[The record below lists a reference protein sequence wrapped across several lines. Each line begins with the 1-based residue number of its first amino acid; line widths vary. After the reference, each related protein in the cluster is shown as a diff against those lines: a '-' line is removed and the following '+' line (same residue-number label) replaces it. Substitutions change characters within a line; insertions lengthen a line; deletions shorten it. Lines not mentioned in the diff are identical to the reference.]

1 MTTRCAMIA
10 VSLGVLLLPVRSYAT
25 SLEVMFGFMDGGV
38 GLVHRQEVQSRQELL
53 HKNVVIQQRDFSCGT
68 ASLATIFKYYLG
80 RPVDEGDII
89 RTLLEINKKRGT
101 LEDVIKR
108 RGFSLLDLK
117 LFSEEMGYKA
127 SGYRLD
133 FEDLVNLGIPAL
145 VPIIPSGFKHFV
157 VFKGADRERVYLA
170 DPSFGNLILPVEEF
184 KRDWY
189 GFTNVALV
197 VVPKGDTKI
206 EQSPISV
213 SELDKVFVGQE
224 GIDAFRYAGSPQRP
238 FIPGEF

>member
-1 MTTRCAMIA
+1 MIA

-25 SLEVMFGFMDGGV
+25 SLEVTLGFMDGGV
-38 GLVHRQEVQSRQELL
+38 GLYHRQEVQSRQELL

-68 ASLATIFKYYLG
+68 ASLATIFNFYLG
-80 RPVDEGDII
+80 RPVNESEII

-117 LFSEEMGYKA
+117 LFAEEMGYKA

-170 DPSFGNLILPVEEF
+170 DPSFGNLIQPIEEF
-184 KRDWY
+184 KKNWY
-189 GFTNVALV
+189 GFTNVALI
-197 VVPKGDTKI
+197 VVPKGDMKI
-206 EQSPISV
+206 EHSPIAV
-213 SELDKVFVGQE
+213 SELDKIFVGQE

>member
-10 VSLGVLLLPVRSYAT
+10 MSLLVFLLPVRLYAT
-25 SLEVMFGFMDGGV
+25 PLEVMFGFMDGGG
-38 GLVHRQEVQSRQELL
+38 GLVYRQEVQSMQDLL

-68 ASLATIFKYYLG
+68 ASLATIFNYYLG
-80 RPVDEGDII
+80 RSVDEKEII
-89 RTLLEINKKRGT
+89 KTLLEINKKRGT

-117 LFSEEMGYKA
+117 LFAEDQGFKS
-127 SGYRLD
+127 SGFRLD
-133 FEDLVNLGIPAL
+133 YEDLVKLGIPAI

-157 VFKGADRERVYLA
+157 VFRGADRDRVYLA
-170 DPSFGNLILPVEEF
+170 DPSFGNLIESVEEF
-184 KRDWY
+184 KKDWY

-197 VVPKGDTKI
+197 VVPKGGKKI
-206 EQSPISV
+206 EQPPMALTD
-213 SELDKVFVGQE
+213 LDKVFVGQE
-224 GIDAFRYAGSPQRP
+224 GIDSFRYAGSPQRP